1 MIFVCPNFEKFL
13 NTFRVEPLVPEQ
25 SMTTIVV
32 EENSNFEE
40 KYYSGILF
48 GLIKLLQNKKLQS
61 VAENFPDQN
70 NIDTSGLLPADLP
83 SAAIKY
89 RSKPVLKVRIYSN
102 ELTPLDDMA
111 LSDNFQLDGNVHAK
125 IKRQNLILISDFF
138 NVGAEKERFTVAVT
152 LDMRSIFNFHSVECN
167 SVGPLGA
174 LGQFHPLNS
183 ERVKG
188 SLRNSSFEGS
198 TIDEVNEFLKFINDS
213 FTYSREYKENLA
225 LEFNNA
231 LDIKT
236 DINQVC
242 SDPSCVESLEP
253 EPLQS
258 IIAGPSGHE
267 FTDFRPDTADCSS
280 QIIETGDTSDIATI
294 PAVHGSLP
302 ERPKSLVM
310 WDSTTEYVSSPF
322 ESLAQSEKARQ
333 VLAYNYNFYILSPI
347 Y

>member
-1 MIFVCPNFEKFL
+1 MKI
-13 NTFRVEPLVPEQ
+13 RIDPLEPEQ
-25 SMTTIVV
+25 SMTTIVA

-48 GLIKLLQNKKLQS
+48 GLIKLLQNKKLKS
-61 VAENFPDQN
+61 VAENFPNQN
-70 NIDTSGLLPADLP
+70 PFDTSGATSGFVETPSEPADLP
-83 SAAIKY
+83 LATSGF

-111 LSDNFQLDGNVHAK
+111 LTDNFQLDGNVHAK

-152 LDMRSIFNFHSVECN
+152 LDMRSIFNFRSVECN
-167 SVGPLGA
+167 SVGPLSA
-174 LGQFHPLNS
+174 LGTFSS
-183 ERVKG
+183 ERVNG

-225 LEFNNA
+225 LEFHNA
-231 LDIKT
+231 LDLPVKSEKIACPGPT
-236 DINQVC
+236 II
-242 SDPSCVESLEP
+242 ESIQS

-258 IIAGPSGHE
+258 IVNIAGPSGHE
-267 FTDFRPDTADCSS
+267 FSDFGQNENLPKCNRVKD
-280 QIIETGDTSDIATI
+280 ISDLATI
-294 PAVHGSLP
+294 PP

-310 WDSTTEYVSSPF
+310 WDSSTEYVSSPF